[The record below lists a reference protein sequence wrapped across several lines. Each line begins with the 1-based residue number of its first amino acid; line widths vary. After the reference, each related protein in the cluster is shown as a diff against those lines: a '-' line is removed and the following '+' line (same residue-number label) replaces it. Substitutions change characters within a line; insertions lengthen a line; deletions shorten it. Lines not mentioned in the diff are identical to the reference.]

1 MGEIL
6 EEGDKDDEQKK
17 EGGDGQEG
25 TEKIT
30 TEKKEAGNEDVAAAI
45 KDVSAYVNN
54 SDHITCINQLP
65 HLSGRRV
72 PGIPRGFH
80 CGQPA
85 PR

>member
-30 TEKKEAGNEDVAAAI
+30 TEKKEAGNEDGAAI
-45 KDVSAYVNN
+45 KDVSA
-54 SDHITCINQLP
+54 
-65 HLSGRRV
+65 
-72 PGIPRGFH
+72 
-80 CGQPA
+80 
-85 PR
+85 

>member
-30 TEKKEAGNEDVAAAI
+30 TEKKEAGNEDAAAI

-54 SDHITCINQLP
+54 SDHITYTCTVVSNQCITHYMQ
-65 HLSGRRV
+65 V
-72 PGIPRGFH
+72 
-80 CGQPA
+80 
-85 PR
+85 